1 MKHNPDERFPI
12 VEEDGTV
19 VGSATRA
26 ECHGGSML
34 LHPVVHL
41 HVVAKDGSV
50 FLQKRSMT
58 KDIQPGKWDTAVGGH
73 VDCGETIAQAVA
85 REAMEELGIDA
96 SDAKLLKR
104 YVFTSS
110 VERELVNTH
119 YIVVDSENFNPV
131 PATDEVDDARFWS
144 RKEIEEALGKD
155 ILTPNLEMEL
165 KNILPLISADI

>member
-19 VGSATRA
+19 IGSATRA

-73 VDCGETIAQAVA
+73 VDCGETITQAVA

-110 VERELVNTH
+110 VER
-119 YIVVDSENFNPV
+119 
-131 PATDEVDDARFWS
+131 EVDDARFWS

-165 KNILPLISADI
+165 KNILPLISTDI